1 MNRLFFPNLQP
12 QAEYNPLSQVIHLH
26 TATAAEFETRHSLLP
41 KLPLVAHETAHWL
54 DHLSTLT
61 GQRSLVLIY
70 NAFHA
75 RMNEDLNEFWRI
87 AAMYREL
94 QSQMTPRYF
103 WEIYPSDEAQR
114 YTGRWRWG
122 VSCGLRFDFDGRLR
136 RDAPIVFIR
145 FFTDDWKP
153 IARAPISAAALF
165 ETNAMAAELSA
176 HIDYLS
182 YLEGESLQQE
192 VERWQSEIRG
202 WLYGKDMT
210 VYSVAAHLAANT
222 IHTPD
227 VSVALSL
234 SSRVGTLALNST
246 SVMFESLGVPEIF
259 RDTFRERNDHLIRR
273 CDIGYLYAAIFEHAR
288 QYEGKV
294 DAPAVQELL
303 RIAGLPDVDEL
314 QKSTVTEMKR
324 VEAEVVNGPLRS
336 RVLKLLSLGR
346 ELFGM
351 RGVCGAPQDFLPDLQ
366 SRHLPILAFRDG
378 TVKATKERMDEY
390 AHDPL
395 AWLEEAK
402 QLEHQLEE
410 FYGACGE

>member
-1 MNRLFFPNLQP
+1 MNRSVFPNLQTL
-12 QAEYNPLSQVIHLH
+12 AEYNPLSQVVHLH
-26 TATAAEFETRHSLLP
+26 TVTGAEFETRHSALP

-75 RMNEDLNEFWRI
+75 RMNNDPNKFWRI
-87 AAMYREL
+87 AAMYRER
-94 QSQMTPRYF
+94 QSQMTPKYF
-103 WEIYPSDEAQR
+103 WEICPSDEAQR

-136 RDAPIVFIR
+136 QDAPIFFVR

-176 HIDYLS
+176 HLCYLF
-182 YLEGESLQQE
+182 YLKGDSLQQE
-192 VERWQSEIRG
+192 VERWQRETLD
-202 WLYGKDMT
+202 WLYDKDMT
-210 VYSVAAHLAANT
+210 AYSVAAHLAANT

-227 VSVALSL
+227 ASVAFNL

-246 SVMFESLGVPEIF
+246 SVMFESLRVPEIF
-259 RDTFRERNDHLIRR
+259 REVFRERNDDLIRR

-294 DAPAVQELL
+294 DASAVQEFL

-314 QKSTVTEMKR
+314 QKSPVSEMER
-324 VEAEVVNGPLRS
+324 LEAEVVDGPLRS

-351 RGVCGAPQDFLPDLQ
+351 RGVCGTPQDLLPDLQ
-366 SRHLPILAFRDG
+366 SRHLPIFAFRDG
-378 TVKATKERMDEY
+378 TVKASKDLMDEY

-395 AWLEEAK
+395 AWIEEAK
-402 QLEHQLEE
+402 QLEHLLDE
-410 FYGACGE
+410 FYGACGA

>member
-1 MNRLFFPNLQP
+1 MNRSMFPNLQTL
-12 QAEYNPLSQVIHLH
+12 AEYNPLSQVVHLH
-26 TATAAEFETRHSLLP
+26 TATRAEFETRHSALP

-75 RMNEDLNEFWRI
+75 RMNNDPNEFWRI
-87 AAMYREL
+87 AALYRQL
-94 QSQMTPRYF
+94 HSQMPPRFF

-122 VSCGLRFDFDGRLR
+122 MSCGLRYDFDGRLR
-136 RDAPIVFIR
+136 QDAPIFFIR
-145 FFTDDWKP
+145 FWTDDWKP

-165 ETNAMAAELSA
+165 ETNAMAAELFA
-176 HIDYLS
+176 HLCYLS
-182 YLEGESLQQE
+182 YLEGDSLQQE

-202 WLYGKDMT
+202 WLYDKDMT
-210 VYSVAAHLAANT
+210 AYSVAAHLAANA

-234 SSRVGTLALNST
+234 SSRVSTLALNST
-246 SVMFESLGVPEIF
+246 GVMFESLRVPKIF
-259 RDTFRERNDHLIRR
+259 RELFRERNDDLIRR

-294 DAPAVQELL
+294 DASGVQELL

-314 QKSTVTEMKR
+314 QKSTFSEMER
-324 VEAEVVNGPLRS
+324 MQAEVVNGPLRS
-336 RVLKLLSLGR
+336 RALKLLSLGR
-346 ELFGM
+346 ELFAM
-351 RGVCGAPQDFLPDLQ
+351 RGVCGAPQDLLPDLQ

-378 TVKATKERMDEY
+378 TVKASKDLMDEY

-395 AWLEEAK
+395 AWLQEAK
-402 QLEHQLEE
+402 RLEHQLDE
-410 FYGACGE
+410 FYEACGA